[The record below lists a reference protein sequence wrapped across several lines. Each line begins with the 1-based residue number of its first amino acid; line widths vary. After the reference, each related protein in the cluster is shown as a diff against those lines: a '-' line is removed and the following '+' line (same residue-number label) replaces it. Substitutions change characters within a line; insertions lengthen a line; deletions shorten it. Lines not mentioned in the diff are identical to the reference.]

1 MQTLANK
8 IPKLY
13 PKRLATFET
22 LANNLDT
29 QPLQGWHKKPAQK
42 TPIKPTKKNFDQQDT
57 QPLTKKIPN
66 IWSTR
71 WPTFGQQDDQHLADK
86 IRNLCENISNYFNKK
101 TNLGK

>member
-57 QPLTKKIPN
+57 QPLTKKY
-66 IWSTR
+66 
-71 WPTFGQQDDQHLADK
+71 PTFGQHDGPHLVNK
-86 IRNLCENISNYFNKK
+86 MTNIWP
-101 TNLGK
+101 TR